1 VVSEFARW
9 LFDPSG
15 LTPHGFCL
23 LWEPWLIWTHALS
36 NVAIGLAYFSIPAA
50 LIRFVRLRRDV
61 VFRPVF
67 ALFAAF
73 ILLCGTGHWADL
85 LTIWWPLYGVE
96 GLIKA
101 ATAAVSLLT
110 AAALWPLLPVA
121 LAVPS
126 PAQMRA
132 ANDALRE
139 AEDHLRHTVELNPQ
153 IPWTA
158 DPKGRVTGFNERW
171 LAVTGLSREEALGEG
186 WTRLP
191 HPEDRARMEA
201 AWARAVSTGEP
212 YDVEM
217 RLQVADGSYRWWRAR
232 AFPRRDAAGRIV
244 RWYGA
249 TEDIHERKD
258 AEERQALLAR
268 EVDHRAKNALAVVQ
282 SVLRLTPKGDAAVYA
297 AAVEG
302 RVTALARA
310 QTLLAVVRWTGAD
323 LRALLE
329 GELAPFLGGRR
340 AELHGP
346 LVTLP
351 PLAAQPLAMALHEL
365 ATNAVKHGALS
376 VGVGRLSV
384 SWRLDQAPDGTPV
397 LRLRWTEAGGP
408 TVAGAPKRRGF
419 GSRVLDGT
427 VRGQLGGA
435 VSLAWK
441 AAGLVCE
448 LEIPLSR
455 VQAANTNTR
464 AGATAAR
471 FGAPRPGVAPA
482 GLVPAPLASGD
493 DFDSPT
499 APDFTADLTPGL
511 YGAPHYRT
519 PKKAGVAGS

>member
-1 VVSEFARW
+1 MVSEFARW

-186 WTRLP
+186 
-191 HPEDRARMEA
+191 
-201 AWARAVSTGEP
+201 
-212 YDVEM
+212 
-217 RLQVADGSYRWWRAR
+217 
-232 AFPRRDAAGRIV
+232 
-244 RWYGA
+244 
-249 TEDIHERKD
+249 
-258 AEERQALLAR
+258 
-268 EVDHRAKNALAVVQ
+268 
-282 SVLRLTPKGDAAVYA
+282 
-297 AAVEG
+297 
-302 RVTALARA
+302 
-310 QTLLAVVRWTGAD
+310 
-323 LRALLE
+323 
-329 GELAPFLGGRR
+329 
-340 AELHGP
+340 
-346 LVTLP
+346 
-351 PLAAQPLAMALHEL
+351 
-365 ATNAVKHGALS
+365 
-376 VGVGRLSV
+376 
-384 SWRLDQAPDGTPV
+384 
-397 LRLRWTEAGGP
+397 
-408 TVAGAPKRRGF
+408 
-419 GSRVLDGT
+419 
-427 VRGQLGGA
+427 
-435 VSLAWK
+435 
-441 AAGLVCE
+441 
-448 LEIPLSR
+448 
-455 VQAANTNTR
+455 
-464 AGATAAR
+464 
-471 FGAPRPGVAPA
+471 
-482 GLVPAPLASGD
+482 
-493 DFDSPT
+493 
-499 APDFTADLTPGL
+499 
-511 YGAPHYRT
+511 
-519 PKKAGVAGS
+519 